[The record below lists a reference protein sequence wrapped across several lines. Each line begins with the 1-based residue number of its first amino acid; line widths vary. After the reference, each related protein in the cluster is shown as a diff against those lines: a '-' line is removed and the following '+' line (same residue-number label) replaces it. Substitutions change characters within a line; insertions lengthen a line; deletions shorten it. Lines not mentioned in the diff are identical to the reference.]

1 MARPKSNKK
10 RYNFL
15 IDADVYDDFSILCE
29 ELGLI
34 RSKKLEIAMK
44 EFMLEKKKLLEKLKS
59 ERGIKK

>member
-44 EFMLEKKKLLEKLKS
+44 EFMLEKKKLLEKLKC